1 MLSWNILWFQKD
13 FNDIVMDEIKKKIR
27 ELAGVQVIMRL
38 QKALQFNTNDAY
50 QRILMTHLTQIKKG
64 CYVSLFNIFMCYF

>member
-13 FNDIVMDEIKKKIR
+13 FNDIVMDEIKKKFR

-38 QKALQFNTNDAY
+38 QKALQFNTNDA
-50 QRILMTHLTQIKKG
+50 
-64 CYVSLFNIFMCYF
+64 FNSNKEGLLCFSI